1 MNTVGEPYRGKPDVR
16 FDEGGLAASPRPVV
30 ERDAHPGETAGKE
43 RAHLLDGGPD
53 LPPTLPAYSA
63 VPGLLGYPLAGRADD
78 DGVDRAWFYGT

>member
-63 VPGLLGYPLAGRADD
+63 TWSDVGRT
-78 DGVDRAWFYGT
+78 VLF